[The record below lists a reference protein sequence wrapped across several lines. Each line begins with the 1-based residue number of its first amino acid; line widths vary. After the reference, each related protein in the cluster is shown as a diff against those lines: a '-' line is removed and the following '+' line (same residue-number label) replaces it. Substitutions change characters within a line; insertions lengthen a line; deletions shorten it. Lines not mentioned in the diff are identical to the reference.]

1 MQETYVRKSVLMG
14 VAAAAMLTLAAC
26 GSTSRTISTL
36 DGPAY
41 AGPGFTNVLVLAIA
55 DNYDNRATF
64 ERELAKKISSG
75 DTSAKAHYLLTNI
88 GDPIDRP
95 AIENLVEDGGFDAVL
110 ITRVLDST
118 IVGREKTGAAAT
130 KVSRKSDAF
139 FRYDYE
145 ELNDP
150 VTIALDVNVVI
161 SSELFSI
168 ASGKLVWAIE
178 STISDKASVGM
189 IVFDAAD
196 IVAQRLRR
204 DGLVAR

>member
-1 MQETYVRKSVLMG
+1 MRKSVLLS
-14 VAAAAMLTLAAC
+14 AAAAALILAAC
-26 GSTSRTISTL
+26 GSTSSTISTL

-41 AGPGFTNVLVLAIA
+41 AGPGFANMLVIAIA
-55 DNYDNRATF
+55 DSYDNRATF

-75 DTSAKAHYLLTNI
+75 DTSATAHYTLTKM

-95 AIENLVEDGGFDAVL
+95 AIEKLVKDGAFDAVL
-110 ITRVLDST
+110 ITRVLDSEV
-118 IVGREKTGAAAT
+118 VGREKTGSAST

-161 SSELFSI
+161 SSELFSV
-168 ASGKLVWAIE
+168 ASGEMVWAIK
-178 STISDKASVGM
+178 SKLSDKASVGM

-196 IVAQRLRR
+196 IVAKRLRR
-204 DGLVAR
+204 DGLVVR

>member
-1 MQETYVRKSVLMG
+1 VRKSAILS
-14 VAAAAMLTLAAC
+14 AAAAAVLILAAC
-26 GSTSRTISTL
+26 GSASSTISTL

-41 AGPGFTNVLVLAIA
+41 AGPGFANVLVLAIA

-75 DTSAKAHYLLTNI
+75 STSATAHYTLTKM
-88 GDPIDRP
+88 GEPIDRP
-95 AIENLVEDGGFDAVL
+95 AVEKLVKDGGFDAVL
-110 ITRVLDST
+110 ITRVLDSKV
-118 IVGREKTGAAAT
+118 VGREKAGSAAT

-150 VTIALDVNVVI
+150 VTIALDVNVAI
-161 SSELFSI
+161 SSELFSV
-168 ASGKLVWAIE
+168 ASGQIVWAIE
-178 STISDKASVGM
+178 SNLSDKASVGM

-196 IVAQRLRR
+196 IVSQRLRR

>member
-1 MQETYVRKSVLMG
+1 MRKSALLS
-14 VAAAAMLTLAAC
+14 AAATAVLTLAAC
-26 GSTSRTISTL
+26 GSTSSTISTL
-36 DGPAY
+36 NGPAY
-41 AGPGFTNVLVLAIA
+41 AGPGFSNMLVLAIA
-55 DNYDNRATF
+55 DNYDNRANF
-64 ERELAKKISSG
+64 ERELANKISSG
-75 DTSAKAHYLLTNI
+75 DTSATAHYTLTKM

-95 AIENLVEDGGFDAVL
+95 AIEELVKDGRFDAVL

-118 IVGREKTGAAAT
+118 VLGREKTGSAAT

-161 SSELFSI
+161 SSELFSVT
-168 ASGKLVWAIE
+168 SGERVWAIE
-178 STISDKASVGM
+178 SKLSDKASVGM

-196 IVAQRLRR
+196 IVAKRLRR

>member
-1 MQETYVRKSVLMG
+1 VRKSVLLSG
-14 VAAAAMLTLAAC
+14 AAAAVLALAAC
-26 GSTSRTISTL
+26 GSTSHTISTL

-41 AGPGFTNVLVLAIA
+41 AGPGFANLLVLAIA
-55 DNYDNRATF
+55 DNYDNRVTF
-64 ERELAKKISSG
+64 ERELAGKISSG
-75 DTSAKAHYLLTNI
+75 EASATAHYSLTKI

-95 AIENLVEDGGFDAVL
+95 AIEKLVENGGFDAVL
-110 ITRVLDST
+110 ITRVLDSEV
-118 IVGREKTGAAAT
+118 VGREKTGSAAT

-150 VTIALDVNVVI
+150 VTIAMDVNVAI
-161 SSELFSI
+161 SSELFSV
-168 ASGKLVWAIE
+168 ASGELVWAIE
-178 STISDKASVGM
+178 SKLSDKESVGI

-204 DGLVAR
+204 DGLVTW

>member
-1 MQETYVRKSVLMG
+1 MRKSAILS
-14 VAAAAMLTLAAC
+14 AAAAAVLILAAC
-26 GSTSRTISTL
+26 GSASSTISTL

-41 AGPGFTNVLVLAIA
+41 AGPGFANVLVLAIA

-75 DTSAKAHYLLTNI
+75 STSATAHYTLTKM
-88 GDPIDRP
+88 GEPIDRP
-95 AIENLVEDGGFDAVL
+95 AVEKLVKDGGFDAVL
-110 ITRVLDST
+110 ITRVLDSKV
-118 IVGREKTGAAAT
+118 VGREKAGSAAT

-150 VTIALDVNVVI
+150 VTIALDVNVAI
-161 SSELFSI
+161 SSELFSV
-168 ASGKLVWAIE
+168 ASGQIVWAIE
-178 STISDKASVGM
+178 SNLSDKASVGM

-196 IVAQRLRR
+196 IVSQRLRR